1 MRDGEGEADMETQG
15 APWPQEFVP
24 GHLNG
29 SLKAAVGKG
38 ADQAPEAEVVR
49 AHSQSSAFPVIRRWL
64 AESEQRLPPT
74 PAARGSSPAEGMM
87 GGRHSIHPTSSAG
100 EHPELSSDVPI
111 LPLAVEPTMDR
122 VRRVKRATPP

>member
-24 GHLNG
+24 GDLNG
-29 SLKAAVGKG
+29 SLKAGGGKG
-38 ADQAPEAEVVR
+38 ADQGPQAEVVR

-74 PAARGSSPAEGMM
+74 PGAARGSSPAEGMM
-87 GGRHSIHPTSSAG
+87 GGRHSIHPTSSG